1 MAAPSLQGS
10 LDSFK
15 LPEVLT
21 FLSTARK
28 TGTLAVESAS
38 WRSSI
43 YFDTGALVYATS
55 NQASLR
61 LGELLLRKKRITS
74 EQFQQ
79 IDTFIQSDGG
89 RFGQIA
95 VQQGVLT
102 EEQLH
107 DFLKIQVSEIL
118 FDAFVWKDGSFNFT
132 DEMALPPYATT
143 ISVDLTNL
151 IMEGAR
157 RIEEW
162 EQCMHL
168 LPDSSAVFRVVSSPE
183 AEKITLSLDEWKV
196 LFLINGQRTLDDL
209 CRESDDS
216 FHVYR
221 VVYGLLSNKLIEEV
235 EKPPFDLES
244 GKLPAIEAPEDTFK
258 QSPANFG
265 AESTVRERGDDTNLL
280 ISAEA
285 RLSYADVIS
294 PVVARLTFA
303 NGDAAGTV
311 IPLTEN
317 EYRIGRQRDNEIQL
331 GDLGISGH
339 HARIYRGPE
348 AYVVEDLKSR
358 NGTWL
363 NGARVYHSTLT
374 DGDTLRLGETELK
387 YQVLFGAPPAPSF

>member
-28 TGTLAVESAS
+28 SGTLAVESTS

-43 YFDTGALVYATS
+43 YFDAGALVYATS

-102 EEQLH
+102 DEQLH

-118 FDAFVWKDGSFNFT
+118 FDAFVWKGGSFTFT

-143 ISVDLTNL
+143 ISVDLANL

-162 EQCMHL
+162 EQCVHL
-168 LPDSSAVFRVVSSPE
+168 LPDASVVFRVVSSPE
-183 AEKITLSLDEWKV
+183 AEKIT
-196 LFLINGQRTLDDL
+196 
-209 CRESDDS
+209 
-216 FHVYR
+216 
-221 VVYGLLSNKLIEEV
+221 
-235 EKPPFDLES
+235 
-244 GKLPAIEAPEDTFK
+244 
-258 QSPANFG
+258 
-265 AESTVRERGDDTNLL
+265 
-280 ISAEA
+280 
-285 RLSYADVIS
+285 
-294 PVVARLTFA
+294 
-303 NGDAAGTV
+303 
-311 IPLTEN
+311 
-317 EYRIGRQRDNEIQL
+317 
-331 GDLGISGH
+331 
-339 HARIYRGPE
+339 
-348 AYVVEDLKSR
+348 
-358 NGTWL
+358 
-363 NGARVYHSTLT
+363 
-374 DGDTLRLGETELK
+374 
-387 YQVLFGAPPAPSF
+387 